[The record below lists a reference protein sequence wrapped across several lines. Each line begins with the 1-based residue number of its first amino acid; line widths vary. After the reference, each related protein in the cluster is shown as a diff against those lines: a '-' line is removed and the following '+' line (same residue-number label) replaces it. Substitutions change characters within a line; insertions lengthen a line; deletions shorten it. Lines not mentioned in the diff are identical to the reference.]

1 MSSVTKSLG
10 KVLRGKGQ
18 SEDWHQLGTP
28 GVQAPEEQKLQKV
41 RTAPVLD
48 DETRRINAE
57 KDAARKAALGRRA
70 TALKES
76 STLG

>member
-10 KVLRGKGQ
+10 KVLRGKGK
-18 SEDWHQLGTP
+18 SEDWHQIQTP
-28 GVQAPEEQKLQKV
+28 GVQAPEEQKLQKT
-41 RTAPVLD
+41 REAPVLD

-70 TALKES
+70 TALRES
-76 STLG
+76 SNLG